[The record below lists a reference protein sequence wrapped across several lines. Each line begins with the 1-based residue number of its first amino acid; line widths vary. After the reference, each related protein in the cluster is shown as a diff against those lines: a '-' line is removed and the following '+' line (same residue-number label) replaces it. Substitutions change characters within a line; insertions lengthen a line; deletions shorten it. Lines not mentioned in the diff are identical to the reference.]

1 MKLIQQLIEAVKQ
14 VFRVPS
20 ADVIAMHELE
30 EAKRQLLAMQT
41 AKDYATRM
49 VEYNN
54 DRVRRLTAY
63 IAKSVEQ

>member
-1 MKLIQQLIEAVKQ
+1 MTIIQQLVQTIKSA
-14 VFRVPS
+14 FRIPS
-20 ADVIAMHELE
+20 ADEIAIRELE
-30 EAKRQLLAMQT
+30 EARRQLLAMQT

-63 IAKSVEQ
+63 VAKSMEQ